1 MHIRATVFRHTFS
14 CLYIPVRHLPG
25 RPLSYST
32 AFFQKLQ
39 QLRRGFRMGKI
50 PSVMCCQE
58 TDRHDNES
66 SDKYRRQSSP
76 LSVDLHTAQ
85 CSHEGCTGI
94 NMLYEDVG
102 FLPCHHVTHQTA
114 AYTGKHSY
122 KHQQEGIIRIS
133 IINSRHHTQGCK
145 DSQAYRSMISIALS

>member
-1 MHIRATVFRHTFS
+1 
-14 CLYIPVRHLPG
+14 
-25 RPLSYST
+25 
-32 AFFQKLQ
+32 
-39 QLRRGFRMGKI
+39 
-50 PSVMCCQE
+50 MCSQE

-76 LSVDLHTAQ
+76 FSVYPHAAQ

-94 NMLYEDVG
+94 NMFHEDVG

-122 KHQQEGIIRIS
+122 KHQQEGISFCTHTASWLCPPSFVSFANDTGRERKKQDGILAKKHERRLPLLCNTAKNRRRFVPRPRIDGVRKS
-133 IINSRHHTQGCK
+133 
-145 DSQAYRSMISIALS
+145 

>member
-1 MHIRATVFRHTFS
+1 
-14 CLYIPVRHLPG
+14 
-25 RPLSYST
+25 
-32 AFFQKLQ
+32 
-39 QLRRGFRMGKI
+39 MGKI
-50 PSVMCCQE
+50 PSVMCSQE

-76 LSVDLHTAQ
+76 FSVYPHAAQ

-94 NMLYEDVG
+94 NMFHEDVG

-122 KHQQEGIIRIS
+122 KHQQEGIS
-133 IINSRHHTQGCK
+133 FCTHTASWLCPPSFVSFANDTGRERKKQDQHSLVIK
-145 DSQAYRSMISIALS
+145 SSQSATQKIMFDIQQYKNRQ

>member
-1 MHIRATVFRHTFS
+1 
-14 CLYIPVRHLPG
+14 
-25 RPLSYST
+25 
-32 AFFQKLQ
+32 
-39 QLRRGFRMGKI
+39 MGKI
-50 PSVMCCQE
+50 PSVMCSQE

-76 LSVDLHTAQ
+76 HSVDPHTAQ

-94 NMLYEDVG
+94 NMFHEDVG

-145 DSQAYRSMISIALS
+145 DSQAYRIHDQHSLVIKSSQSATQKIMFDIQQYKNRQ